1 MIFNNPLELI
11 SNTPMLKLNR
21 LIQGYSLNIYLKLE
35 YFNLSGSIKDRAA
48 LNIIER
54 AEKQGILRQ
63 GFTIM
68 EPSNGN
74 MAISLA
80 LIGHLKGYRVVI
92 IMPGGSDIEKVSMI
106 KAYGGEIVF
115 SDPALGMKGA
125 IKKLEE
131 IAPRTQN
138 VFIPQQF
145 ANNFCSEVHYIK
157 TAQEILNDVPEI
169 DCFVAGV
176 GTGGTITGVGRKLKE
191 TNPEIKVIAVEPS
204 LSQVI
209 SGGPPGAHGIQGIGA
224 GFVPKNLDRSV
235 LDGLITVTDEDAI
248 NYTRILA
255 REEGVLCGISTGANI
270 CAALRAA
277 SNGMFKNIVTIAA
290 DNGQKYLAQG
300 LFQW

>member
-11 SNTPMLKLNR
+11 SNTPILKLNR
-21 LIQGYSLNIYLKLE
+21 LVQGYNLNLYLKLE

-48 LNIIER
+48 LNMIES
-54 AEKQGILRQ
+54 AEQQGLLRE
-63 GFTIM
+63 GYTIM

-74 MAISLA
+74 MAISLS

-106 KAYGGEIVF
+106 KSYGGEIVF
-115 SDPALGMKGA
+115 SDPSLGMKGA

-131 IAPRTQN
+131 IAPRSQN
-138 VFIPQQF
+138 IFIPQQF
-145 ANNFCSEVHYIK
+145 ANNYCSEVHYLK
-157 TAQEILNDVPEI
+157 TAQEILNDVNSI

-191 TNPEIKVIAVEPS
+191 INPEIKIVAVEPT
-204 LSQVI
+204 LSPVI
-209 SGGPPGAHGIQGIGA
+209 SGGVPGAHGIQGIGA
-224 GFVPKNLDRSV
+224 GFVPKNLDRSI
-235 LDGLITVTDEDAI
+235 LDGLIVVTDEEAV

-255 REEGVLCGISTGANI
+255 REEGLLCGISTGANI
-270 CAALRAA
+270 CASLKVA
-277 SNGMFKNIVTIAA
+277 SNGMFRNIVTVAS